1 MEMDLL
7 YRRARALGLA
17 LTSGQLASF
26 QTYYEELMAWNERFN
41 LTTITEYEEVQIRHF
56 LDSLSCLLALD
67 LDVNESLSCIDVGAG
82 AGFPG
87 LPLKIVWPRLSLTLL
102 ESTGKK
108 VTFLQHLIERLQ
120 VEEAKAIK
128 GRAEELG
135 RDPAHRENYD
145 LVLARAVASL
155 PVLVEYTL
163 PFCRLGGM
171 VIAQKGTEAQAE
183 AEAAKP
189 GMAILGGQLRG
200 VQAVPLPGLTERHLV
215 VIDKI
220 NPTPDKYPRRPGI
233 PVRRPLS

>member
-1 MEMDLL
+1 MDLL

-17 LTSGQLASF
+17 LTSEQLASF
-26 QTYYEELMAWNERFN
+26 QAYYEELTAWNARFN
-41 LTTITEYEEVQIRHF
+41 LTTITEYEEVQIKHF

-67 LDVNESLSCIDVGAG
+67 LDVDESLSCIDVGAG

-87 LPLKIVWPRLSLTLL
+87 LPLKIVCPRWSLTLL

-120 VEEAKAIK
+120 AERARAIK

-135 RDPAHRENYD
+135 RDPAHREGYD
-145 LVLARAVASL
+145 LVLARAVAPL

-171 VIAQKGTEAQAE
+171 VIAQKGPEAQAE
-183 AEAAKP
+183 AEAARP
-189 GMAILGGQLRG
+189 GVAILGGQLRDIK
-200 VQAVPLPGLTERHLV
+200 AVPLPGLTGRRLV
-215 VIDKI
+215 VIDKVD
-220 NPTPDKYPRRPGI
+220 PTPDKYPRRPGV